1 MYRRRLSTIALLLG
15 LSMAFV
21 AGPANAWEFSMNGT
35 FTWLYEIRGQNGGS
49 GFFGAYDQAQ
59 GSGVAVS
66 ATNPAYSPYAPSGAP
81 VDLTV
86 AGTAAPYNF
95 YVGGYHNA
103 NVSAAGKW
111 SISPAAYGGTA
122 IALAG
127 GESIVSGSDAQWN
140 IFYMSTDTKI
150 EINKAVKI
158 TGNYFIGSWNSPNYS
173 TSPGLMVSSGLLE
186 QDSPGVQRS
195 FSPGYWRTLWVT
207 INLPIA
213 TIKFGKR
220 PAEFGMGLNYDGSD
234 NRSQDSLAVSA
245 QYGPFELYGSVQ
257 TVRRAYATDDYGNN
271 AVWYNERPDKNNSRV
286 FEFIFPRVRYHS
298 GNFSTGF
305 FCDWRFNHFGG
316 EGVIAPPS
324 VAGSYSGT
332 RGVQSRDVGE
342 QWGILYAKYNNGRF
356 FLNMEYDYDR
366 ILERR
371 NGALPVGSFSDS
383 TSSRNQ
389 AFPPLYT
396 QHDSGAVE
404 FGAMCGP
411 AKMSFIGAWF
421 TGDDYRYTQTPDSSS
436 GFYRVLVAAGKQS
449 DTWSNV
455 SVFRPYSY
463 LMIYGYGLGTS
474 FARDTGEGFVQD
486 ASVYATR
493 LDYALAANLNIYG
506 SFTWAEKFS
515 KSGDFW
521 GCLLPNPGPAG
532 APFTGS
538 VVYLKGSNSVRQIP
552 IPTIPDTSLGW
563 EIDCGMDWKLLE
575 GVTTRWTVG
584 YWAPGRW
591 FSYACV
597 DKSQLNWGDPTSGS
611 WANNWHVNPGKSIDS
626 IWGSE
631 FKVEASF

>member
-1 MYRRRLSTIALLLG
+1 MYRRRLLTIALLLG
-15 LSMAFV
+15 LSMALV

-35 FTWLYEIRGQNGGS
+35 FTWLYEIRGQNGAN

-59 GSGVAVS
+59 ASGVPVANVG
-66 ATNPAYSPYAPSGAP
+66 YSPYTPAGAP
-81 VDLTV
+81 VNLNLP
-86 AGTAAPYNF
+86 GIAAPYNF

-103 NVSAAGKW
+103 NATSLGVW

-127 GESIVSGSDAQWN
+127 GESIISGSDAQWN
-140 IFYMSTDTKI
+140 IFYMSTDVNVA
-150 EINKAVKI
+150 INKAVKI
-158 TGNYFIGSWNSPNYS
+158 TGNYFVGSWNSPNYS
-173 TSPGLMVSSGLLE
+173 TSSGLMVSSGLME

-207 INLPIA
+207 IQLPIA

-220 PAEFGMGLNYDGSD
+220 PAEFGMGLQYDGSD

-245 QYGPFELYGSVQ
+245 QYGPFELYGSIQ
-257 TVRRAYATDDYGNN
+257 TCRRAYATDDYGTN
-271 AVWYNERPDKNNSRV
+271 AVWYNERADKNNSRV
-286 FEFIFPRVRYHS
+286 FEIIFPRVRYHA

-316 EGVIAPPS
+316 EGVLADPNTNAQAP
-324 VAGSYSGT
+324 GS
-332 RGVQSRDVGE
+332 RGVQARDVGE

-356 FLNMEYDYDR
+356 FINMEYDYDR
-366 ILERR
+366 QTERR
-371 NGALPVGSFSDS
+371 SGYMSPSAYAASA
-383 TSSRNQ
+383 SSRNQ
-389 AFPPLYT
+389 AFPPLDT

-411 AKMSFIGAWF
+411 SKLSFIGAWF
-421 TGDDYRYTQTPDSSS
+421 TGDDYRYTQTPLATS
-436 GFYRVLVAAGKQS
+436 GIYRVLVTAGKQS

-486 ASVYATR
+486 ATVYATR

-515 KSGDFW
+515 KSGDLW

-532 APFTGS
+532 APFSGS
-538 VVYLKGSNSVRQIP
+538 ALYLKGSNSVRQIA

-584 YWAPGRW
+584 YWAPGKW

-597 DKSQLNWGDPTSGS
+597 DKNQLNWGDPSQGRS
-611 WANNWHVNPGKSIDS
+611 ANHWHVNPGKPIDS

-631 FKVEASF
+631 FKIETSF